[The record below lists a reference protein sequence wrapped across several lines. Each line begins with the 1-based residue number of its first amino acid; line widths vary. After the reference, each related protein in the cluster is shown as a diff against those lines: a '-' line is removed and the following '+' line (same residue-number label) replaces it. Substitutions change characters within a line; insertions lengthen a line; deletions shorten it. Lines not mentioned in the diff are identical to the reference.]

1 MKEVSRKPIDVEKI
15 RKDFPIF
22 NQKIRGM
29 PCVYLDNA
37 ATSQRPNQVVDAMN
51 DYYQIYNATIHRVI
65 YELGEKAT
73 DAYEGAREK
82 VAKFINAKPEEVIFV
97 RNTTEA
103 INLVAY
109 SWGRANIREGDK
121 ILLTLLE
128 HHSNIIPWQ
137 LLAKEKKAHL
147 EFIDINDEGL
157 LKMDDFEKFMNEEI
171 KFMGLVHVSNVL
183 GTINPVKE
191 MVNYAH
197 KNGAL
202 VLVDAAQSVPHMP
215 VDVREMDCDFLAF
228 SGHKML
234 GPTGIGVLYGK
245 RELLEEMNP
254 FLSGGDMIRE
264 VHLREASWDE
274 LPWKFEAGTSNV
286 AGAIGLGAAVDY
298 LSNIGMKNVREHEKQ
313 LTKYALDKMMKI
325 KGISIYGPKNVEL
338 RGGVISFN
346 LGDMHPHDIA
356 SILDGEGIAIRAG
369 HHCAQP
375 LVERLGVVGTARASF
390 YIYNTEWEIDYLVKA
405 LEKARKVFKL

>member
-1 MKEVSRKPIDVEKI
+1 MKELSRKPIDVEKI

-109 SWGRANIREGDK
+109 SWGRANISEGDK

-137 LLAKEKKAHL
+137 LLAKEKKASL
-147 EFIDINDEGL
+147 EFIDIDDEGL

-245 RELLEEMNP
+245 KELLEEMNP

-298 LSNIGMKNVREHEKQ
+298 LNNIGMKNVREHEKQ
-313 LTKYALDKMMKI
+313 LTRYALDKMMKI

-346 LGDMHPHDIA
+346 LGDIHPHDIA

-375 LVERLGVVGTARASF
+375 LVERLGVIGTARASF

>member
-1 MKEVSRKPIDVEKI
+1 MKELSRKPIDVEKI

-109 SWGRANIREGDK
+109 SWGRANISEGDK

-147 EFIDINDEGL
+147 EFIDIDDEGL

-245 RELLEEMNP
+245 KELLEEMNP

-298 LSNIGMKNVREHEKQ
+298 LNNIGMKNVREHEKQ
-313 LTKYALDKMMKI
+313 LTRYALDKMMKI

-346 LGDMHPHDIA
+346 LGDIHPHDIA

-375 LVERLGVVGTARASF
+375 LVERLGVIGTARASF

>member
-1 MKEVSRKPIDVEKI
+1 MPRKSIDVEKI
-15 RKDFPIF
+15 RQDFSIF
-22 NQKIRGM
+22 NQKIKGM
-29 PCVYLDNA
+29 PYIYLDNT
-37 ATSQRPNQVVDAMN
+37 ATSQRPNQVINAMN
-51 DYYQIYNATIHRVI
+51 EYYHTYNATVHRVV

-73 DAYEGAREK
+73 DAYERAREK
-82 VAKFINAKPEEVIFV
+82 VAKFINASPEEVIFV

-109 SWGRANIREGDK
+109 SWGRANIKEGDK
-121 ILLTLLE
+121 ILLTVME

-137 LLAKEKKAHL
+137 LLAREKKAHL
-147 EFIDINDEGL
+147 EFIDINDDGL
-157 LKMDDFEKFMNEEI
+157 LKIDDFEKFMNEEI
-171 KFMGLVHVSNVL
+171 KIMGLAHISNVL

-215 VDVREMDCDFLAF
+215 VDVHEIDCDFLAF

-245 RELLEEMNP
+245 KELLEVMDP
-254 FLSGGDMIRE
+254 FLGGGEMIKE
-264 VHLREASWDE
+264 VHLREASWNE
-274 LPWKFEAGTSNV
+274 LPWKFEAGTPNI

-298 LSNIGMKNVREHEKQ
+298 LNNIGMKNVREHEKE
-313 LTKYALDKMMKI
+313 LTEYALDKMMEI

-346 LGDMHPHDIA
+346 LGDIHPHDLA
-356 SILDGEGIAIRAG
+356 SILDNEGIAIRAG

-375 LVERLGVVGTARASF
+375 LAERLNVVGTARASF
-390 YIYNTEWEIDYLVKA
+390 YIYNTEWEIDYLVNA
-405 LEKARKVFKL
+405 LEKVRKVFKL

>member
-1 MKEVSRKPIDVEKI
+1 MDVEKI
-15 RKDFPIF
+15 RQDFPIF
-22 NQKIRGM
+22 EQRFKGKPLI
-29 PCVYLDNA
+29 YLDNA

-51 DYYQIYNATIHRVI
+51 KYYQVYNATIHRCV
-65 YELGEKAT
+65 YKLGEEAT
-73 DAYEGAREK
+73 NAYEEAREK
-82 VAKFINAKPEEVIFV
+82 VAKFINANPEEIIFV
-97 RNTTEA
+97 RNATEA

-109 SWGRANIREGDK
+109 SWGRSNIREGDK
-121 ILLTLLE
+121 ILLTLME
-128 HHSNIIPWQ
+128 HHSNIVPWQ

-147 EFIDINDEGL
+147 EFVDIDDEGL
-157 LKMDDFEKFMNEEI
+157 LKIDDFEKFMNEEI
-171 KFMGLVHVSNVL
+171 KFMGLVHASNVL

-215 VDVREMDCDFLAF
+215 VDVHEIGCDFLAF

-245 RELLEEMNP
+245 RELLEKMNP
-254 FLSGGDMIRE
+254 FLGGGDMIRE
-264 VHLREASWDE
+264 VHLREASWDD

-298 LSNIGMKNVREHEKQ
+298 LNKIGMKNVREHEKE
-313 LTKYALDKMMKI
+313 LTKYALDKIVEI
-325 KGISIYGPKNVEL
+325 KGIRIYGPKDINV

-346 LGDMHPHDIA
+346 LGDIHPHDLA
-356 SILDGEGIAIRAG
+356 SILDDEGIAIRAG

-375 LVERLGVVGTARASF
+375 LMERLGVNGTARASF
-390 YIYNTEWEIDYLVKA
+390 YIYNTEGEVDSLVNS

>member
-1 MKEVSRKPIDVEKI
+1 LIDVEKI
-15 RKDFPIF
+15 RQDFPIF
-22 NQKIRGM
+22 EQRFKGKPLI
-29 PCVYLDNA
+29 YLDNA

-51 DYYQIYNATIHRVI
+51 KYYQVYNATIHRCV
-65 YELGEKAT
+65 YKLGEEAT
-73 DAYEGAREK
+73 NAYEEAREK
-82 VAKFINAKPEEVIFV
+82 VAKFINANPEEIIFV
-97 RNTTEA
+97 RNATEA

-109 SWGRANIREGDK
+109 SWGRSNIREGDK
-121 ILLTLLE
+121 ILLTLME
-128 HHSNIIPWQ
+128 HHSNIVPWQ

-147 EFIDINDEGL
+147 EFVDIDDEGL
-157 LKMDDFEKFMNEEI
+157 LKIDDFEKFMNEEI
-171 KFMGLVHVSNVL
+171 KFMGLVHASNVL

-215 VDVREMDCDFLAF
+215 VDVHEIGCDFLAF

-245 RELLEEMNP
+245 RELLEKMNP
-254 FLSGGDMIRE
+254 FLGGGDMIRE
-264 VHLREASWDE
+264 VHLREASWDD

-298 LSNIGMKNVREHEKQ
+298 LNKIGMKNVREHEKE
-313 LTKYALDKMMKI
+313 LTKYALDKIVEI
-325 KGISIYGPKNVEL
+325 KGIRIYGPKDINV

-346 LGDMHPHDIA
+346 LGDIHPHDLA
-356 SILDGEGIAIRAG
+356 SILDDEGIAIRAG

-375 LVERLGVVGTARASF
+375 LMERLGVNGTARASF
-390 YIYNTEWEIDYLVKA
+390 YIYNTEGEVDSLVNS

>member
-1 MKEVSRKPIDVEKI
+1 MKELPRNPIDVEKI
-15 RKDFPIF
+15 RQDFPIF
-22 NQKIRGM
+22 NQKIRGR
-29 PCVYLDNA
+29 PYIYLDNA
-37 ATSQRPNQVVDAMN
+37 ATSQRPKQVIDAMN
-51 DYYQIYNATIHRVI
+51 DYYQMYNATIHRAI
-65 YELGEKAT
+65 YKLGEKAT
-73 DAYEGAREK
+73 EAYEGAREK
-82 VAKFINAKPEEVIFV
+82 VAKFINASPEEIIFV

-103 INLVAY
+103 INLVSY
-109 SWGRANIREGDK
+109 SWGRSNIREGDK
-121 ILLTLLE
+121 ILLTVME
-128 HHSNIIPWQ
+128 HHSNIVPWQ

-147 EFIDINDEGL
+147 EFIDIDDEGL

-171 KFMGLVHVSNVL
+171 KLMGLVHVSNVL
-183 GTINPVKE
+183 GTINPIKE
-191 MVNYAH
+191 MVNLAH

-215 VDVREMDCDFLAF
+215 VDVREINCDFLAF

-245 RELLEEMNP
+245 RELLEDMDP
-254 FLSGGDMIRE
+254 FLGGGDMIKE

-298 LSNIGMKNVREHEKQ
+298 LTNIGMRNVREHEKE
-313 LTKYALDKMMKI
+313 LTKYAIDKMVGI
-325 KGISIYGPKNVEL
+325 KGISIYGPKNIES

-346 LGDMHPHDIA
+346 LGDIHPHDIA
-356 SILDGEGIAIRAG
+356 SILDNEGIAIRAG

-375 LVERLGVVGTARASF
+375 LIERLGVVGTARASF
-390 YIYNTEWEIDYLVKA
+390 YIYNTEREVDYLVNA
-405 LEKARKVFKL
+405 LEKVKKVFKL

>member
-1 MKEVSRKPIDVEKI
+1 MKELSRKPIDVEKI

-147 EFIDINDEGL
+147 EFIDIDDEGL

-245 RELLEEMNP
+245 KELLEEMNP

-313 LTKYALDKMMKI
+313 LTRYALDKMMKI

-346 LGDMHPHDIA
+346 LGDIHPHDIA

-375 LVERLGVVGTARASF
+375 LVERLGVIGTARASF

>member
-1 MKEVSRKPIDVEKI
+1 MKEALRKPVDVEKI

-121 ILLTLLE
+121 ILLTVME

-147 EFIDINDEGL
+147 EFIDIDGEGL

-298 LSNIGMKNVREHEKQ
+298 LNKIGMKNVREHEKQ

-325 KGISIYGPKNVEL
+325 KGISIYGPKNVEV

-346 LGDMHPHDIA
+346 LGDIHPHDIA

-390 YIYNTEWEIDYLVKA
+390 YIYNTEWEIDYLVNA